1 MVSSGFCSCF
11 NVKIVKSTQAISSTL
26 WRLIL
31 IFQLR
36 LWPYTSCK
44 WTESFPERI
53 RCIFFYHGTLIWK
66 AAVKN
71 WKSLSFEPSE
81 RFAEEFSTWCWELS
95 EKFSEKV
102 VTLLLNGSKFVV
114 TLHVELCLKFFL
126 CEWTTLIWLFSNRNI
141 SSNQSKNFQRKQWVR
156 KRFIST
162 SSLSAT

>member
-11 NVKIVKSTQAISSTL
+11 NVKIVKSTQAISSIL

-53 RCIFFYHGTLIWK
+53 RCIFLSRYLNLKGGSEELKVAFFRTFGEVRTRVQHVMLGAFREIFRESRYATLK
-66 AAVKN
+66 
-71 WKSLSFEPSE
+71 
-81 RFAEEFSTWCWELS
+81 WEQICRN
-95 EKFSEKV
+95 F
-102 VTLLLNGSKFVV
+102 TRWIMGQI
-114 TLHVELCLKFFL
+114 L